1 VNNLNFK
8 PIYLLPNRFKI
19 IGLFLLAIGIILTV
33 SRFYLG
39 QKPEWLDIKVFAVYS
54 SFLQTKFFTFIT
66 NNILEELSGLSIF
79 IGLVFIA
86 FSKEK
91 YEDEITMQIRIR
103 SLFYSVYTN
112 ILLTILAFLFIF
124 GLGFVY
130 FMIVNIF
137 AFFVIFI
144 IINEYTLYRYRYK
157 KRTTNI

>member
-1 VNNLNFK
+1 MNNLNFK

-33 SRFYLG
+33 SRFYFG
-39 QKPEWLDIKVFAVYS
+39 QKPDWLDMKVFAVYS

-66 NNILEELSGLSIF
+66 NNILEELSGLSVF

-103 SLFYSVYTN
+103 SLFYSGYAN

-124 GLGFVY
+124 GLGFIY
-130 FMIVNIF
+130 FMVVNIF

-144 IINEYTLYRYRYK
+144 IVNEYTLYRYK